1 MRIRRILI
9 FLSLIVSISNIVLA
23 QDERN
28 ISKEGNVSQ
37 LSSFNNAL
45 ESIEL
50 GLKMG
55 KVSELSHFVDN
66 QIYLNL
72 SNGIIGYYSSNQ
84 AYYVLADFFKSHRM
98 ISIDFDNSLS
108 NNSNPIAIGNCQY
121 FSNDKQESAQI
132 YISLKFINK
141 KWKLS
146 QITIN

>member
-1 MRIRRILI
+1 MRIRSLLI
-9 FLSLIVSISNIVLA
+9 FLSLFVSISNIVFA
-23 QDERN
+23 QNERN
-28 ISKEGNVSQ
+28 ISKENEVS
-37 LSSFNNAL
+37 LLRSFNNAL
-45 ESIEL
+45 VSIEQ

-55 KVSELSHFVDN
+55 KVSELSHFVDS

-98 ISIDFDNSLS
+98 ISIDFDNSLADVT
-108 NNSNPIAIGNCQY
+108 NPIAIGNCQY
-121 FSNDKQESAQI
+121 FNNDKQESAQM

-141 KWKLS
+141 KWKLT